1 MKKALVA
8 LALVSTL
15 ALTGCGR
22 AGAAAT
28 IGETNI
34 PESRVQS
41 LIDSIISERSHF
53 DTSGMQLA
61 TGAELNRSQV
71 RFIIITT
78 LFDEIAKELKIS
90 VTPGE
95 LISVR
100 NNVLAQVGGEA
111 QLPQALVSA
120 NIAPASLDPF
130 LRMTVISDKIRAGLI
145 ANGIAE
151 ADVDTTFNN
160 MISQKAQQLK
170 IQINPRYG
178 EWNPSSGE
186 VVASTIATDV
196 VATLK

>member
-28 IGETNI
+28 IGETKI

-41 LIDSIISERSHF
+41 LIDSIISERTHF

-71 RFIIITT
+71 RFIIIST

-90 VTPGE
+90 VTPG
-95 LISVR
+95 
-100 NNVLAQVGGEA
+100 
-111 QLPQALVSA
+111 
-120 NIAPASLDPF
+120 
-130 LRMTVISDKIRAGLI
+130 
-145 ANGIAE
+145 
-151 ADVDTTFNN
+151 
-160 MISQKAQQLK
+160 
-170 IQINPRYG
+170 
-178 EWNPSSGE
+178 
-186 VVASTIATDV
+186 
-196 VATLK
+196 